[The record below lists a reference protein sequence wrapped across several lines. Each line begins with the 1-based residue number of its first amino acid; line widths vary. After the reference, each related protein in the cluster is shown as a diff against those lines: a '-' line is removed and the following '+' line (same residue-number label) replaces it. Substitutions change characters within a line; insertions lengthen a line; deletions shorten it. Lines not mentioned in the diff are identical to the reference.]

1 MKDAPLAGIIHRPLN
16 LLLSI
21 FADDIVPIF
30 AIAGVGFLLAR
41 HFHASVETVSKVSF
55 NALSPCLVFYQ
66 LVTSNITG
74 YEFGRMALF
83 CILLTAAMGVAAG
96 LLAIPLRLDRPTLS
110 SFLLVVMFS
119 NSGNYALPVVLF
131 AFGREALGYASVY
144 FVTSAILVYTVGVFV
159 AASGAPGVRRAFLAV
174 FRVPALYA
182 VVAAAVIMATRVG
195 LPLAVMRPIGMLSDA
210 AIPIMLIVMGMQLE
224 RAVMPK
230 QPIAVAGAVAL
241 SLAVSP
247 IVGLGLSI
255 LLGLSGPARQAAIV
269 LSAMPAAVVTTVI
282 ALEFDLDPNFAT
294 SAVFASTML
303 SPFSLVLIIAYLQR
317 F

>member
-1 MKDAPLAGIIHRPLN
+1 LT

-21 FADDIVPIF
+21 FANDIVPIF

-41 HFHASVETVSKVSF
+41 HFDASVATLSKISF

-66 LVTSNITG
+66 LVTSNITSA
-74 YEFGRMALF
+74 ESGRIALF
-83 CILLTAAMGVAAG
+83 CVLLTAAMGLAAR
-96 LLAIPLRLDRPTLS
+96 LTAIPLRLDRQTLS

-159 AASGAPGVRRAFLAV
+159 AASGTPGVRRAMMGIV
-174 FRVPALYA
+174 RVPAVYA
-182 VVAAAVIMATRVG
+182 VVFAAIVMLTRVE
-195 LPLAVMRPIGMLSDA
+195 LPQAIMRPIGMLSDA
-210 AIPIMLIVMGMQLE
+210 ALPTMLLVMGMQLE

-230 QPIAVAGAVAL
+230 QPAAVGVAVAL

-255 LLGLSGPARQAAIV
+255 LLGLSGPAFQAAI
-269 LSAMPAAVVTTVI
+269 LMASMPTAVVTTVL
-282 ALEFDLDPNFAT
+282 ALEFELDPSFAT
-294 SAVFASTML
+294 SAVFVSTML
-303 SPFSLVLIIAYLQR
+303 SPFPLVLIIAYLQR